1 MKSQDTIGRAKDL
14 LTEAWKISTIGQIKT
29 LFFLESNICIKFPG
43 IAIDNKIL
51 LSYVARTGGYEWQRL
66 LLEKDLR

>member
-29 LFFLESNICIKFPG
+29 LFFFESNICIKISG

-51 LSYVARTGGYEWQRL
+51 LS
-66 LLEKDLR
+66 